1 MDEIDRI
8 LRDQFGGVASRK
20 GTVHDYLGIT
30 WDFSTLGQVSI
41 SMKGYINDIFAKY
54 ENPKLLTCL
63 LIL

>member
-41 SMKGYINDIFAKY
+41 FMKGYINDIFAKY
-54 ENPKLLTCL
+54 
-63 LIL
+63 